1 MFPASTDPARGASPH
16 VTGGCAHPASL
27 SSSTVVAVRR
37 ALHARRV
44 GRPPTS
50 RLQTAAA
57 LVADDARRQGLS
69 PEAMLVAVKRTWAA
83 LDDVRHL
90 PADDAR
96 TLLERLVS
104 YGIPA
109 YFAYRAEPPA
119 ATARTTDGLRAD

>member
-1 MFPASTDPARGASPH
+1 MFPTSTDATGDASPLAP
-16 VTGGCAHPASL
+16 GGCGHPASL
-27 SSSTVVAVRR
+27 SSSTVAAVRR
-37 ALHARRV
+37 ALHARRA

-50 RLQTAAA
+50 RLETAAA

-69 PEAMLVAVKRTWAA
+69 PEAMLVAVKRTWAS

-109 YFAYRAEPPA
+109 YFAYRAEPP
-119 ATARTTDGLRAD
+119 TASAPTTDGPPAD